1 MYRVLR
7 FMKVLRVGSWK
18 DGNVGFRYGCENVSS
33 KYPEMGWKDHRE
45 TGWKDHRDTEKRLKE
60 RVSVC
65 VSELCDGDVWE
76 RQREGGWYHSMVLS
90 LRDREQQAWRR
101 LCVRFGVNIPLS
113 NRPMR
118 SRGRDVDEKRRVIGL
133 CV

>member
-7 FMKVLRVGSWK
+7 YVKILRVGNRK
-18 DGNVGFRYGCENVSS
+18 DGNVGFRYPCENVSS
-33 KYPEMGWKDHRE
+33 RYPEMSWKSE
-45 TGWKDHRDTEKRLKE
+45 YRDMEKRVKE

-90 LRDREQQAWRR
+90 LREREQQAWRR
-101 LCVRFGVNIPLS
+101 LCVRFGVNIPVS
-113 NRPMR
+113 TNRSM
-118 SRGRDVDEKRRVIGL
+118 RGRGREMDEKRRRIGL
-133 CV
+133 CE